1 MRFKKVLGIAATV
14 LWALL
19 FVAALHRSN
28 YPSIF
33 GRYSPEW
40 MILMGVALAAAALAT
55 LLYVRFNGVR
65 VAPSLRY
72 WTAMTILSFALSFAV
87 LEAAMRMFNL
97 LGTSFYSEIR
107 RYSQVMLPEQRLYFT
122 NPVNFRGVFQG
133 VEVSTNAL
141 GLRDRPVAPK
151 SPHRVRVLTLGDSV
165 AFGWGVPVEDVVSRQ
180 LERELRGRNGVD
192 IETINSGVPGYN
204 TLQEALFLEAY
215 GDMLQPDAVLLLYVD
230 NDTDLLDTTHPYL
243 GHMPNPL
250 ESPLGAADYVLTSS
264 RVYFMARH
272 FAPVLISSVS
282 NPVTDETNTA
292 GWRISMHSLARI
304 AEYCHTRGIPFV
316 TFLYRPIPTPHT
328 DRLRTALSEAAQRD
342 HFYFCDTLPWFSG
355 RNFRQLVNSFVDT
368 HPNAKGHQMLA
379 NGMAGFVLSHQI
391 RTSPI
396 SN

>member
-1 MRFKKVLGIAATV
+1 MRFRKVLGIAATV

-19 FVAALHRSN
+19 FAAALHRSH
-28 YPSIF
+28 YPSVF

-40 MILMGVALAAAALAT
+40 MILMGVALAAAAVAT

-72 WTAMTILSFALSFAV
+72 WAAMTILSFALSFAV

-107 RYSQVMLPEQRLYFT
+107 RYSQVLVPDQRLYFK
-122 NPVNFRGVFQG
+122 NPANFRGIFQS
-133 VEVSTNAL
+133 VEVTTNAL
-141 GLRDRPVAPK
+141 GLREGPIAQK
-151 SPHRVRVLTLGDSV
+151 SPHRVRVLMLGDSV
-165 AFGWGVPVEDVVSRQ
+165 AFGWGVPVEDAVSRQ

-215 GDMLQPDAVLLLYVD
+215 GDTLQPDAVLLLYVD
-230 NDTDLLDTTHPYL
+230 NDTDYLDTAHPYL

-264 RVYFMARH
+264 RLYFMARH
-272 FAPVLISSVS
+272 FAPVLLSSVS
-282 NPVTDETNTA
+282 NPVTDEINTA

-342 HFYFCDTLPWFSG
+342 RFYFCDTLPWFAG

-368 HPNAKGHQMLA
+368 HPNAKGHQILA
-379 NGMAGFVLSHQI
+379 NGIAGFVLSHQL
-391 RTSPI
+391 RTQPI